1 MKTRILTALLLLS
14 IFSCQTLKA
23 QSRTVLP
30 DGTVIINTTEIVQDI
45 RGYHDATPVE
55 ITILADTI
63 QDVKALPSRESPRF
77 FNRAAELLRSFIGLT
92 VNEALTKETDMVSGA
107 TMSSRS
113 LIGNVQAGLQHHKD
127 LQEEEGA
134 SKITIIDI
142 RHEDL
147 IRK

>member
-45 RGYHDATPVE
+45 RGHHDATPVE
-55 ITILADTI
+55 ITIREDTI
-63 QDVKALPSRESPRF
+63 RDVKALPSRESPRF

-92 VNEALTKETDMVSGA
+92 VDEALAKETDTVSGA

-113 LIGNVQAGLQHHKD
+113 LIGNVQAGLKHHKD

-134 SKITIIDI
+134 SKITIIGI